1 VVDDPFMRF
10 PVVTAAVTAVTV
22 ATNAVQLSVPG
33 VLERFERTPAGLHG
47 EWWRTVTA
55 LFVQDGG
62 IAGTVSNL
70 LFLVLVGT
78 VAEQVLTG
86 PRWLL
91 HYFGVGLAT
100 EFVGYL
106 WQPVGGGNSIAICG
120 LTGAVALALW
130 RRDSRLPSWSAAVT
144 VLWCGA
150 LLGSVWWPLVLA
162 GIVAMMVVQRRSWAV
177 RPAAVAVVATGV
189 ALACLA
195 NIHGAALVIGVL
207 LAFVTAWAGYAAGSA
222 SRPSAPRPA
231 RR

>member
-1 VVDDPFMRF
+1 MRF
-10 PVVTAAVTAVTV
+10 PVLTAAVTTVT
-22 ATNAVQLSVPG
+22 AAANIVQLTVPG

-47 EWWRTVTA
+47 EWWRTLTS

-62 IAGTVSNL
+62 IAGTASNL

-78 VAEQVLTG
+78 VAEQVLTR

-91 HYFGVGLAT
+91 HYFGVGVVS

-130 RRDSRLPSWSAAVT
+130 RRDPRLPAWGAAAVL
-144 VLWCGA
+144 LWCGA
-150 LLGSVWWPLVLA
+150 LLGSVWVPLTFI
-162 GIVAMMVVQRRSWAV
+162 GVAAMIVVQARAWAV
-177 RPAAVAVVATGV
+177 RPAAIAVVVT
-189 ALACLA
+189 ALFLSALA
-195 NIHGAALVIGVL
+195 NIHGGALVIGLL
-207 LAFVTAWAGYAAGSA
+207 LAPATIRATGTRPGSVT
-222 SRPSAPRPA
+222 